1 MQSVKAI
8 LKMHHQ
14 QANMKDMKMSDID
27 DIQSETDLEPRT
39 EKTQEEEK
47 DQNTELCSTCVKT
60 KI

>member
-27 DIQSETDLEPRT
+27 DIQPETDLEPRT
-39 EKTQEEEK
+39 EKTQEEEE
-47 DQNTELCSTCVKT
+47 DQNTELCSTYVKT